1 MLHRLAAAY
10 KRRNFMGKIIGLI
23 GIVLGIICIIVG
35 LISGS
40 WEMIAAAAVVVI
52 PLCYMGF
59 KNG

>member
-1 MLHRLAAAY
+1 MW
-10 KRRNFMGKIIGLI
+10 KIIGII
-23 GIVLGIICIIVG
+23 GIVLGVICIIVG